1 MTIEGSLTMSAM
13 MYRLTDIRR
22 RIDDEIRSELSRRT
36 PSFLRLLRLRRLN
49 ALVRERLS
57 TRLRTL
63 APA

>member
-1 MTIEGSLTMSAM
+1 MSAM

-22 RIDDEIRSELSRRT
+22 RIDEEIRSELSRRT

-57 TRLRTL
+57 TRLLTL
-63 APA
+63 ASA

>member
-1 MTIEGSLTMSAM
+1 MSAM

-22 RIDDEIRSELSRRT
+22 RIEEEIRSELSRRS

>member
-22 RIDDEIRSELSRRT
+22 RIDEEIRSELSRRT

>member
-1 MTIEGSLTMSAM
+1 

-22 RIDDEIRSELSRRT
+22 RIDEEIRSELSRRT

-57 TRLRTL
+57 TRLLTL
-63 APA
+63 ASA

>member
-1 MTIEGSLTMSAM
+1 MSAM

-22 RIDDEIRSELSRRT
+22 RIEEEIRSELLRRT
-36 PSFLRLLRLRRLN
+36 PDGLRLLRLRRLN

-57 TRLRTL
+57 SRLRTF

>member
-1 MTIEGSLTMSAM
+1 MSAM

-22 RIDDEIRSELSRRT
+22 RIEEEIRSELSRRS

-57 TRLRTL
+57 MRLRTL